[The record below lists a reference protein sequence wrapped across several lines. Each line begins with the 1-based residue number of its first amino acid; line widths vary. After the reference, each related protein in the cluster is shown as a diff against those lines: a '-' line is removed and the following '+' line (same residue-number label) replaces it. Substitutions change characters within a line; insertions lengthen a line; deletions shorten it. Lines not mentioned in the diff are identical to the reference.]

1 MAQLNVPSFT
11 IDEALQRGYDIW
23 ELFFKDW
30 GFSSDNLQW
39 PPVNT
44 ASINPS
50 LAGVSIGP
58 KSTVDRVWV
67 SYNLQK
73 LSPDIPIDSG
83 IVLTNRLRE
92 VSVDSPL
99 IFTQP
104 SNEGKA
110 STVTDPVITM
120 NKFGSLY
127 VYSHDNDQGLF
138 PNTHP
143 PVYLP
148 IVNSTVY
155 GDFSDVNGVSRS
167 LGEAATFVGPY
178 LHLIC
183 YLKSPNIIPP
193 LKRAPLTAG
202 ALTQVNGGGEH
213 AIAQIATFGR
223 RTIHICLIADQPT
236 SFRIGALRVS
246 SDGSLYSGYTTQEE
260 PVDSALNVAANTP
273 VVLTPCSQTEVKAD
287 YLNIY
292 ATLTQPNTNIKW
304 SLTAYD

>member
-1 MAQLNVPSFT
+1 MAQLNVPSFL
-11 IDEALQRGYDIW
+11 IDEALQRGYDVW

-30 GFSSDNLQW
+30 GLSTDNLQW
-39 PPVNT
+39 PPINT

-58 KSTVDRVWV
+58 KSTVDRVWL

-83 IVLTNRLRE
+83 LILTNRTRE

-104 SNEGKA
+104 SAEGKA

-127 VYSHDNDQGLF
+127 VYAYDNDQATF

-143 PVYLP
+143 PVYLS

-155 GDFSDVNGVSRS
+155 GGFFDVNGVEQSIGGAQS
-167 LGEAATFVGPY
+167 FVGPY

-183 YLKSPNIIPP
+183 YLKAPNIIPP
-193 LKRAPLTAG
+193 PKRAPLTTG
-202 ALTQVNGGGEH
+202 ALTLVNGPGEH
-213 AIAQIATFGR
+213 AVAQVATFGR
-223 RTIHICLIADQPT
+223 RTIHICLIADQIT
-236 SFRIGALRVS
+236 SFRIGALRVP
-246 SDGSLYSGYTTQEE
+246 GNGYTNYFTQEE
-260 PVDSALNVAANTP
+260 PVDSILTVPANTP
-273 VVLTPCSQTEVKAD
+273 VVLTPCVQSEVKAD
-287 YLNIY
+287 YINIY
-292 ATLTQPNTNIKW
+292 ATLTQANTNIKW
-304 SLTAYD
+304 SLAAYD

>member
-1 MAQLNVPSFT
+1 MAQLNVPGFT
-11 IDEALQRGYDIW
+11 IDEALQRGYDVW

-30 GFSSDNLQW
+30 GLSSDNLQW

-44 ASINPS
+44 ASLNPS

-58 KSTVDRVWV
+58 KSTVDRVWL

-83 IVLTNRLRE
+83 IILTNRLRE

-110 STVTDPVITM
+110 STVTDPVISM

-127 VYSHDNDQGLF
+127 VYAHDNDQGVF
-138 PNTHP
+138 PSTHP
-143 PVYLP
+143 PVYAP

-155 GDFSDVNGVSRS
+155 NNYKDVNGVLQSVGGAS
-167 LGEAATFVGPY
+167 TFVGPF

-193 LKRAPLTAG
+193 PRRAPLTTG

-213 AIAQIATFGR
+213 VIAQIATFGR
-223 RTIHICLIADQPT
+223 RTIHICLIADQIT

-260 PVDSALNVAANTP
+260 PLDSALAVAANTP
-273 VVLTPCSQTEVKAD
+273 VVLTPCVQSEVKAD
-287 YLNIY
+287 YINIY
-292 ATLTQPNTNIKW
+292 ATLTAPNTNIKW
-304 SLTAYD
+304 SLTGYD